1 MVFSQN
7 ERQWLFGMEVPGVD
21 LNWFDYCV
29 QSILSQTYDNFEL
42 ILVNDGSDDNSLEIC
57 RKWEKKIRE
66 FMYLTRKIKGQVR
79 QEIQA
84 CNI

>member
-1 MVFSQN
+1 MKGNGCLEWKF
-7 ERQWLFGMEVPGVD
+7 RGVD

-57 RKWEKKIRE
+57 RKWEKR
-66 FMYLTRKIKGQVR
+66 
-79 QEIQA
+79 
-84 CNI
+84 